1 MEWVV
6 AIVAI
11 VIGCS
16 TLIKVISSISNAIA
30 QRKSGKQELQ
40 GMRDDLARIQKDI
53 EEMKATL
60 ADIVISLHDR
70 GKMML

>member
-40 GMRDDLARIQKDI
+40 GMRDDLARIQKDV
-53 EEMKATL
+53 EEIKATL
-60 ADIVISLHDR
+60 ADIIISLHDR
-70 GKMML
+70 DKMML